1 MGVGAGLYMCN
12 VVVKKFTIHER
23 YRQPDGQT
31 DRQTDLLRHGPDVES
46 RPNREKQHKSENVEA
61 Y

>member
-31 DRQTDLLRHGPDVES
+31 DGFTEARTRC
-46 RPNREKQHKSENVEA
+46 RKSA
-61 Y
+61 